1 MEPIE
6 EYNEVPFL
14 NQHDDI
20 EYLAMNEYED
30 EWFKLKDD
38 SPFKNI
44 FEFNDKFEKQILFNK
59 YEKEELFIMQ
69 SKNEECIKLRKEFG
83 IENSFEYYEIG
94 EVEVAH
100 IDEESFHSNKAD
112 FGMEKND
119 VNQNE
124 RGINDEILGSQI
136 STKIDALCDEIK
148 SKKKKCKFLTLSES
162 RKKLA
167 LRADVMNKN
176 FF

>member
-14 NQHDDI
+14 NQYEDI

-30 EWFKLKDD
+30 EWFKLKHD

-59 YEKEELFIMQ
+59 YEKEELFIIQ
-69 SKNEECIKLRKEFG
+69 SKNEDCIKLRKEFD
-83 IENSFEYYEIG
+83 IENSFKYYEIN
-94 EVEVAH
+94 EVEVDH
-100 IDEESFHSNKAD
+100 INAESFHSNKAD
-112 FGMEKND
+112 FGMENNN
-119 VNQNE
+119 VSQNE
-124 RGINDEILGSQI
+124 REINDEILGSQI

-148 SKKKKCKFLTLSES
+148 NKKKKCKFLTLIES

-176 FF
+176 IF